1 MRVSPAEPS
10 PGDPPAGVPVHSPVP
25 RSGDRRH
32 DIEPVRPPVVAQ
44 PVTPR
49 PSGVLHLAPEAVRMD
64 LGAQGERAAVP
75 GGAVQDRIGG
85 ELRGHQDRLVGLRAA
100 AQPNDAD
107 RAGTPA
113 GVFGAELRFYR
124 TRAGLSQKDL
134 AAQANVSHDVIS
146 KIETGERPP
155 AEDFPPRLDAVPEV
169 DTRGALT
176 RLWDHLKKGHKQR
189 LYGWFQQWADIEA
202 QATVL
207 RWYEPLVVPGLLQT
221 EEYARAILSA
231 RPDGNLDDLDEQ
243 VAARLARQ
251 AILDRTGAP
260 QLWCIL
266 DEGVLHR
273 AIGGSKVMR
282 SQLYRLAEVA
292 EHPKTTIQ
300 VIRSGGAHAGLL
312 GGFIIADLDNKPP
325 VAYLE
330 TAAHGQ
336 VTDSALVTAHVALSF
351 DRLRAEAES
360 WAASRDLIRK
370 VAEERWT

>member
-1 MRVSPAEPS
+1 M
-10 PGDPPAGVPVHSPVP
+10 
-25 RSGDRRH
+25 
-32 DIEPVRPPVVAQ
+32 
-44 PVTPR
+44 
-49 PSGVLHLAPEAVRMD
+49 
-64 LGAQGERAAVP
+64 
-75 GGAVQDRIGG
+75 
-85 ELRGHQDRLVGLRAA
+85 
-100 AQPNDAD
+100 PNDAD

-113 GVFGAELRFYR
+113 GVFGAELRYYR
-124 TRAGLSQKDL
+124 TRAGLSQRDL
-134 AAQANVSHDVIS
+134 ASRANVSHDVIS

-155 AEDFPPRLDAVPEV
+155 AEDFPPRLDAVPEL

-176 RLWDHLKKGHKQR
+176 RLWEHLKKGQKQR
-189 LYGWFQQWADIEA
+189 LHGWFQQWADIEA
-202 QATVL
+202 EAAVL

-221 EEYARAILSA
+221 EDYARAILSV

-251 AILDRTGAP
+251 AVLDRPDAP

-273 AIGGSKVMR
+273 AIGGAKVMR

-312 GGFIIADLDNKPP
+312 AHFVIADLDGRPH
-325 VAYLE
+325 VVYLE
-330 TAAHGQ
+330 TAAEGH
-336 VTDSALVTAHVALSF
+336 VTDSPSVAAHVALSF

>member
-1 MRVSPAEPS
+1 M
-10 PGDPPAGVPVHSPVP
+10 
-25 RSGDRRH
+25 
-32 DIEPVRPPVVAQ
+32 
-44 PVTPR
+44 
-49 PSGVLHLAPEAVRMD
+49 
-64 LGAQGERAAVP
+64 
-75 GGAVQDRIGG
+75 
-85 ELRGHQDRLVGLRAA
+85 
-100 AQPNDAD
+100 PNDAE

-113 GVFGAELRFYR
+113 GVFGAELRYYR

-134 AAQANVSHDVIS
+134 AAKANVSHDVIS

-155 AEDFPPRLDAVPEV
+155 AEDFPPRLDAVPEL

-176 RLWDHLKKGHKQR
+176 RLWDHLKKGQKQR
-189 LYGWFQQWADIEA
+189 LHGWFQEWADIEA
-202 QATVL
+202 EAKVL
-207 RWYEPLVVPGLLQT
+207 RWYEPLVIPGLLQT
-221 EEYARAILSA
+221 EDYARAILSA

-251 AILDRTGAP
+251 AVLDRPDAP
-260 QLWCIL
+260 QLWCVL

-300 VIRSGGAHAGLL
+300 VIRAVGAHAGLL
-312 GGFIIADLDNKPP
+312 GGFIIADVDARPP

-330 TAAHGQ
+330 TAAEGH
-336 VTDSALVTAHVALSF
+336 VTDGPSVAAHVALSF

-360 WAASRDLIRK
+360 WASSRDLIRK
-370 VAEERWT
+370 VAEEQWT

>member
-1 MRVSPAEPS
+1 
-10 PGDPPAGVPVHSPVP
+10 
-25 RSGDRRH
+25 
-32 DIEPVRPPVVAQ
+32 
-44 PVTPR
+44 
-49 PSGVLHLAPEAVRMD
+49 
-64 LGAQGERAAVP
+64 
-75 GGAVQDRIGG
+75 
-85 ELRGHQDRLVGLRAA
+85 
-100 AQPNDAD
+100 
-107 RAGTPA
+107 
-113 GVFGAELRFYR
+113 
-124 TRAGLSQKDL
+124 
-134 AAQANVSHDVIS
+134 
-146 KIETGERPP
+146 
-155 AEDFPPRLDAVPEV
+155 
-169 DTRGALT
+169 
-176 RLWDHLKKGHKQR
+176 
-189 LYGWFQQWADIEA
+189 
-202 QATVL
+202 VL

-251 AILDRTGAP
+251 AVLDRTGAP

-312 GGFIIADLDNKPP
+312 GGFILADLDSRPS

-336 VTDSALVTAHVALSF
+336 VTDSALATAHVALSF

-360 WAASRDLIRK
+360 WVASRDLIRK